1 MKLPELLA
9 PVGSAEHLK
18 TAILSGANS
27 IYLSGENYGAR
38 NYAENFS
45 LAEIREAIKYAHLHN
60 VKVYVT
66 VNTLIKEGELKKVSK
81 YLLELY
87 KMGVDAVLIQDIGLI
102 HIINKHIPKLKI
114 HASTQMNIHN
124 IEGVEWASKHN
135 IKRIVLPREMELKEV
150 KEIISFTHSL
160 GIEIEIFAHGALC
173 YSYSGHCLL
182 SSLQGGRSGN
192 RGRCAQPCR
201 EKYELSINKT
211 KAISPKSE
219 GNYLLSPKDLSLYDN
234 LDELVNLGIDS
245 LKIEGRMRSNDYV
258 AVAVSNYRKRLN
270 KLRYDK
276 TSKALNRNINESIKK
291 TKKGKKGKRS
301 DFKKI
306 QDKEKIEELK
316 SIQKEENR
324 NSKEELELV
333 FNREFTSGH
342 LIPKNNPMIMNRKKP
357 GHQGLFIGTIHRYNP
372 QTEEIHIL
380 LKDNLIHIPE
390 KGDGIVIESQI
401 RPDNPINES
410 RENKNKN
417 KKSLRHTKNKKTNK
431 KGKLEESRSNSNNS
445 TIQTYGFDISS
456 KPTLKD
462 SKDKHWRKREKDKDI
477 EGKVLVIKKVRENK
491 RINFPLEKG
500 SKVYLTKRNSLLNE
514 VKDLKSNKDK
524 HMIKKSNLELYFRI
538 DKDNFP
544 HLKGNLKLDNGKV
557 ITLKVKGDEPWEEAI
572 RKPISNETIKK
583 QLLKIGDLPYYI
595 EKITVNNNKSLFS
608 PISKINELRREFF
621 DRLEEEIIKSYIPSD
636 EDIKIGESSIKEF
649 AKELDRKIDLKG
661 KVKSESSHSKNL
673 SIYINSLDA
682 LKEINKFNANNDYDN
697 DYNNEDKDYNNED
710 KDYNNE
716 NNDYNNDDNN
726 SLFNRVYL
734 EIPSNKRLD
743 EIAKNQIEH
752 NPNDSKELNI
762 SYCVNFLK
770 SAIRISHNQDY
781 ELVWKLPD
789 IAHKESK
796 ESIIKILGILNKM
809 DLHINIM
816 TSLIGLDDSLKDKFN
831 VKLYGNYPL
840 NLFNAF
846 GIMEL
851 KNYETLSISPELYRK
866 NIEKL
871 MEDYYINNRNDDLS
885 SIEFLVHGNIEAM
898 TTRKELISKK
908 QLKLIEKYIKK
919 MKKNKKDPSANE
931 YYLKNRREQYYPIKS
946 SINEDNLII
955 LNSEEFC
962 LIEHIDYLKSIGI
975 KDYSID
981 CRWKP
986 IDYIK
991 EIGSVYREAIDNDEY
1006 DLNEFNEI
1014 IQRHSPKIS
1023 KGNFENGL
1031 K

>member
-1 MKLPELLA
+1 M
-9 PVGSAEHLK
+9 
-18 TAILSGANS
+18 
-27 IYLSGENYGAR
+27 
-38 NYAENFS
+38 
-45 LAEIREAIKYAHLHN
+45 
-60 VKVYVT
+60 
-66 VNTLIKEGELKKVSK
+66 
-81 YLLELY
+81 
-87 KMGVDAVLIQDIGLI
+87 
-102 HIINKHIPKLKI
+102 
-114 HASTQMNIHN
+114 
-124 IEGVEWASKHN
+124 
-135 IKRIVLPREMELKEV
+135 
-150 KEIISFTHSL
+150 
-160 GIEIEIFAHGALC
+160 
-173 YSYSGHCLL
+173 
-182 SSLQGGRSGN
+182 
-192 RGRCAQPCR
+192 
-201 EKYELSINKT
+201 
-211 KAISPKSE
+211 
-219 GNYLLSPKDLSLYDN
+219 
-234 LDELVNLGIDS
+234 
-245 LKIEGRMRSNDYV
+245 
-258 AVAVSNYRKRLN
+258 
-270 KLRYDK
+270 
-276 TSKALNRNINESIKK
+276 
-291 TKKGKKGKRS
+291 
-301 DFKKI
+301 
-306 QDKEKIEELK
+306 
-316 SIQKEENR
+316 
-324 NSKEELELV
+324 
-333 FNREFTSGH
+333 
-342 LIPKNNPMIMNRKKP
+342 
-357 GHQGLFIGTIHRYNP
+357 
-372 QTEEIHIL
+372 
-380 LKDNLIHIPE
+380 
-390 KGDGIVIESQI
+390 
-401 RPDNPINES
+401 
-410 RENKNKN
+410 
-417 KKSLRHTKNKKTNK
+417 
-431 KGKLEESRSNSNNS
+431 
-445 TIQTYGFDISS
+445 
-456 KPTLKD
+456 
-462 SKDKHWRKREKDKDI
+462 
-477 EGKVLVIKKVRENK
+477 
-491 RINFPLEKG
+491 
-500 SKVYLTKRNSLLNE
+500 
-514 VKDLKSNKDK
+514 
-524 HMIKKSNLELYFRI
+524 
-538 DKDNFP
+538 
-544 HLKGNLKLDNGKV
+544 
-557 ITLKVKGDEPWEEAI
+557 
-572 RKPISNETIKK
+572 
-583 QLLKIGDLPYYI
+583 
-595 EKITVNNNKSLFS
+595 
-608 PISKINELRREFF
+608 
-621 DRLEEEIIKSYIPSD
+621 
-636 EDIKIGESSIKEF
+636 
-649 AKELDRKIDLKG
+649 
-661 KVKSESSHSKNL
+661 
-673 SIYINSLDA
+673 
-682 LKEINKFNANNDYDN
+682 
-697 DYNNEDKDYNNED
+697 
-710 KDYNNE
+710 
-716 NNDYNNDDNN
+716 
-726 SLFNRVYL
+726 